1 MYRRDHPELNDIC
14 EQYIQKCH
22 NDMMHFRKNFIKLE
36 GCINDKIEH
45 DLYGTCFVYDDDVHI
60 YNERKIIKL
69 LYDATDAIILSTNR
83 NE

>member
-1 MYRRDHPELNDIC
+1 MYRPDHPDSNHLC

-22 NDMMHFRKNFIKLE
+22 NNMMYFRHNFIKLE
-36 GCINDKIEH
+36 ECINDKIKH

-60 YNERKIIKL
+60 YNERKILKL
-69 LYDATDAIILSTNR
+69 LYGATDEIILSTNR